1 MRSQHWY
8 AGDDRDAFIHRA
20 WMRRGLPDHAFD
32 GRPQIVI
39 CNTWSDLTPCN
50 GHFREIAE
58 HVKRG
63 VWEAGG
69 VPLELPVPSL
79 GETLLRPT
87 AMLFRDLAAMVVE
100 ELIRANPVDGVVLL
114 GGCDKTVPPADGR
127 GVGRPAG
134 AHGHRRAHAQRA
146 LAAGRWVR
154 HRRLGDER
162 GGPRRAD
169 GARPTC
175 AAPSR
180 R

>member
-87 AMLFRDLAAMVVE
+87 AMYFRDLAAMVVE

-114 GGCDKTVPPADGR
+114 GG
-127 GVGRPAG
+127 
-134 AHGHRRAHAQRA
+134 
-146 LAAGRWVR
+146 
-154 HRRLGDER
+154 
-162 GGPRRAD
+162 
-169 GARPTC
+169 
-175 AAPSR
+175 
-180 R
+180 